1 MGNETSAWYN
11 TQILVGNTK
20 HRGNAWHY
28 RKEDQG
34 TESNHYEEA
43 IPVEDIRRRLFNY
56 EAISCPVFYQVP
68 CGMDEATGMDEAGK
82 PFKMIQA
89 TDRQAI
95 VHGRDENLFNIFK
108 GSFQPHQLD
117 EWLIGGLQN
126 LVDDSELGFGS
137 AGLLQEGGVAF
148 VTIEMPESVEVVDGF
163 EVRSHILATT
173 SFNGKYAT
181 TFKAVD
187 TFVVCDNTHS
197 SALSEVGQEYKL
209 RHTKYST
216 MKMQNARDAL
226 GIIHRG
232 IDASTAEITALSNWE
247 VSSTEFS
254 RVMDIMCPVPKLDD
268 STQTAV
274 TRAENKRAS
283 IMGLYKHDARVSP
296 WAGSALGVLQ
306 AFNTWEHHVNGSSKN
321 RAERNMLNVMSG
333 KTEKSDNKVLETLR
347 LVGV

>member
-1 MGNETSAWYN
+1 
-11 TQILVGNTK
+11 
-20 HRGNAWHY
+20 
-28 RKEDQG
+28 
-34 TESNHYEEA
+34 
-43 IPVEDIRRRLFNY
+43 
-56 EAISCPVFYQVP
+56 
-68 CGMDEATGMDEAGK
+68 
-82 PFKMIQA
+82 
-89 TDRQAI
+89 
-95 VHGRDENLFNIFK
+95 
-108 GSFQPHQLD
+108 
-117 EWLIGGLQN
+117 
-126 LVDDSELGFGS
+126 
-137 AGLLQEGGVAF
+137 
-148 VTIEMPESVEVVDGF
+148 
-163 EVRSHILATT
+163 
-173 SFNGKYAT
+173 
-181 TFKAVD
+181 
-187 TFVVCDNTHS
+187 
-197 SALSEVGQEYKL
+197 
-209 RHTKYST
+209 
-216 MKMQNARDAL
+216 MQNARDAL

-347 LVGV
+347 LVGA

>member
-28 RKEDQG
+28 RKEEQG
-34 TESNHYEEA
+34 EESNHYEEA

-68 CGMDEATGMDEAGK
+68 CDMADATGMDDAGK
-82 PFKMIQA
+82 PYKMIQA

-137 AGLLQEGGVAF
+137 AGLLQQGGVAF

-163 EVRSHILATT
+163 QVRSHILATT

-197 SALSEVGQEYKL
+197 SALSEDGQEYKL

-347 LVGV
+347 LVGA